1 MLHSSVMWNTS
12 KPPNGGTLARD
23 AGAVRVAPG
32 EDRGPRRTAQR
43 VGDDVAVEARALALH
58 LLDVAHVRQQ
68 VARQVVGQ
76 HEHDVRL
83 ARPRCGARSARAR
96 MVSSASRMSDIQ
108 HRRPE
113 VASLRVMSA
122 TAVNERLAALTAAGH
137 EHLARPAGARAD
149 RLRRAGAD
157 GRAGVAARR
166 HVEPGDLR
174 EVDPRLGRLRR
185 RPQAAGRRGQE
196 RARDLP
202 RDGAARRARG
212 VRRAAAGLR
221 RDERRRRLRVVGGR
235 AAARARHR
243 GDARAGPHV
252 LGAGRPPEPDDQDP
266 GHRGRAARD
275 RAGAVRRA

>member
-1 MLHSSVMWNTS
+1 MYGSRSIDRSSASTNTMF
-12 KPPNGGTLARD
+12 G
-23 AGAVRVAPG
+23 
-32 EDRGPRRTAQR
+32 
-43 VGDDVAVEARALALH
+43 RAAAL
-58 LLDVAHVRQQ
+58 
-68 VARQVVGQ
+68 
-76 HEHDVRL
+76 
-83 ARPRCGARSARAR
+83 GARIAKAR
-96 MVSSASRMSDIQ
+96 MVSSASRK
-108 HRRPE
+108 
-113 VASLRVMSA
+113 LRYSTPATGSGIVSVMSA

-166 HVEPGDLR
+166 HVEPRDLR

-185 RPQAAGRRGQE
+185 RPQAPGRRGQE

-202 RDGAARRARG
+202 RDGAARRARR
-212 VRRAAAGLR
+212 VRRAAAGVR

-243 GDARAGPHV
+243 GHARAGPHV

-266 GHRGRAARD
+266 GHRGRAAGD
-275 RAGAVRRA
+275 RAGAVRRDEHQRDAAVQGRASTSA